1 MCPTFSI
8 AVIDTITHQASERA
22 LAQTVEVLTSQIA
35 ISKIFWF
42 SDVPLKQHMGM
53 ATLNVPVAPFTD
65 FWSDLARVT
74 FQVMPAYVDTDFVI
88 MIQADGFAVNADAW
102 TWQFCHH
109 DYVGATWVQ
118 RDDPSGYGVG
128 NGGFCMRSRKL
139 LSCLPSLL
147 PADVHH
153 PEDVIIC
160 QHLRLELEQ
169 RHGISFAPVELADR
183 FSVEWNMQSP
193 WLGRSL
199 GFHGK
204 HGIADYYGVS
214 L

>member
-1 MCPTFSI
+1 MCVTFSI
-8 AVIDTITHQASERA
+8 AVIDTITHQASARA
-22 LAQTVEVLTSQIA
+22 LAHSVNVLQKQIA

-42 SDVPLKQHMGM
+42 SDTPLPIQINIPTVNVPL
-53 ATLNVPVAPFTD
+53 APFTN

-102 TWQFCHH
+102 TWQFCQH
-109 DYVGATWVQ
+109 DYVGATWLS
-118 RDDPSGYGVG
+118 RDDPQGYGVG

-139 LSCLPSLL
+139 LQCLPPLL
-147 PADVHH
+147 PHSVHH

-160 QHLRLELEQ
+160 QHLRDVLVQ
-169 RHGISFAPVELADR
+169 QGISFAPSELADR
-183 FSVEWNMQSP
+183 FSIEWNTQSP

-204 HGIADYYGVS
+204 HGIANYYGVS